1 MNIARLSSSLSVLP
15 LLALLTFAC
24 CGIFNLTNLTES
36 GEEKPPATAVWAR
49 SVLRGVTDSWLQ
61 VYGPDKIPSELL
73 RVIDTNED
81 GTPTL
86 LELESIINVSDP
98 QALTF
103 TVASIFLAIEKAKKE
118 HPPQAMQP
126 ESGQ

>member
-1 MNIARLSSSLSVLP
+1 MRNP
-15 LLALLTFAC
+15 LLVSLLVVAVLVFAC
-24 CGIFNLTNLTES
+24 CGVLNLGNLTET

-49 SVLRGVTDSWLQ
+49 SVLRGVTDGWLQ
-61 VYGPDKIPSELL
+61 VYGPDKIPPELL

-86 LELESIINVSDP
+86 DELESIINLSDP

-103 TVASIFLAIEKAKKE
+103 TVVSIFLAIEKAKKE
-118 HPPQAMQP
+118 HPPAAMP
-126 ESGQ
+126 EPGK